1 MMQIVKRIFYL
12 FMGWLILISGSL
24 SGQVIRGGEIQFDAD
39 ISRFKANDNLTYLEL
54 YISVPRDEVSHQMEG
69 DQYVAR
75 FEMGVNVF
83 YGDSLLAQSSKQMA
97 DRVNSLEEIDPQQ
110 LLYNIFV
117 FSFQAGDFKIRT
129 RVTDQN
135 RGVGGWHEQS
145 VNISSFPYDSLSMS
159 DVQVSTLIVSDQ
171 ANHPLVK
178 NGYRI
183 IPYPSRLYGVELP
196 ILYYYSEIYH
206 LSPIV
211 AGEDSN
217 YSITLSVLD
226 GNGNLIKENAPIV
239 NKRTTPSVVH
249 VGQLQVSDIYSGVY
263 NLRLDVTDAGTGEI
277 VSRTKSFSVYRPV
290 DFANRSGTE
299 VASQQRIDN
308 MYAGMDEVELDQQ
321 FEYCQ
326 YIATGDDKKVY
337 KELDLD
343 GKREFMTEFWR
354 RQSNNPML
362 TAVQYRDE
370 YLRRVYYSNTHF
382 SHGRREGWKSD
393 LGRIYIKYG
402 EPDYVDR
409 YPYSSDTNPFEVWQ
423 YYEVEGGV
431 EFYFVD
437 DVGMG
442 EMRLVHS
449 TAIGEI
455 QDYDW
460 QRYLDPTGLSDI
472 RDEY

>member
-1 MMQIVKRIFYL
+1 MQMFKRIPYFL
-12 FMGWLILISGSL
+12 LGWLICISVPL
-24 SGQVIRGGEIQFDAD
+24 SGQIIRGGEIQFDAD
-39 ISRFKANDNLTYLEL
+39 IARFKANNDLTYLEL
-54 YISVPRDEVSHQMEG
+54 YISVPRDGVSHQLEG
-69 DQYVAR
+69 DQHIAN
-75 FEMGVNVF
+75 FEMGVNIF
-83 YGDSLLAQSSKQMA
+83 YGDSLLSQSSKQMV
-97 DRVNSLEEIDPQQ
+97 DRVNSLDEIDSQQ

-117 FSFQAGDFKIRT
+117 FSFQKGDFKIRT

-135 RGVGGWHEQS
+135 KNVGGWHEQS
-145 VNISSFPYDSLSMS
+145 VSISSFPDSSLGMS
-159 DVQVSTLIVSDQ
+159 DIQISTLIVSDQ

-183 IPYPSRLYGVELP
+183 IPYPSKLYGLELP
-196 ILYYYSEIYH
+196 ILYFYSEIYH

-217 YSITLSVLD
+217 YSMVLSVLD
-226 GNGNLIKENAPIV
+226 ANGNIVKENAPV
-239 NKRTTPSVVH
+239 VKKRTTTSAVY
-249 VGQLQVSDIYSGVY
+249 VGQIQVSDLYSGVY
-263 NLRLDVTDAGTGEI
+263 NLKLDVTDTGTGKS

-290 DFANRSGTE
+290 DFASRSETE
-299 VASQQRIDN
+299 VVSQQRIDN
-308 MYAGMDEVELDQQ
+308 MYVAMDEAELDRQ

-326 YIATGDDKKVY
+326 YIVTGDDKKVY

-354 RQSNNPML
+354 RRNNNPML

-370 YLRRVYYSNTHF
+370 YLRRVYYSNAHY
-382 SHGRREGWKSD
+382 SHGAREGWKSD
-393 LGRIYIKYG
+393 LGRVYIKYG

-409 YPYSSDTNPFEVWQ
+409 YPYSPGMHAFEVWQ
-423 YYEVEGGV
+423 YYEIEGGI

-449 TAIGEI
+449 TAIGEV

-460 QRYLDPTGLSDI
+460 QRHLDPTGLSDI
-472 RDEY
+472 NDDY